1 MFPTCLVDKATWGR
15 KETEV
20 EFHDLFKSTLHCR
33 CTTAEKSFAAGSLAE
48 CMEPLHG
55 QLEPFVG
62 HVLPIFNKLITDEDD
77 DVRNNAVFGLGE
89 LVLHAGEI
97 MYPHFDGL
105 LATLSR

>member
-1 MFPTCLVDKATWGR
+1 MIY
-15 KETEV
+15 
-20 EFHDLFKSTLHCR
+20 SNSHCR

-48 CMEPLHG
+48 CMEPLRG

-62 HVLPIFNKLITDEDD
+62 HVMPIFNKLITDEDD